1 MEIGAFSISLAHAGT
16 IPQRT
21 AASGNTPIPSNR
33 LPSRISLISAAALT
47 FYGQDAV
54 QRGCR
59 DPQPLGHSHIV
70 FHAFRGDTAAHH
82 QHMRAAKKVTAH
94 VDAALVLLGN
104 GIIEEKRLIERGADG
119 RKARFIDSAA
129 ILGGLLRRLAG
140 IAAPRGGDIRKGS
153 FHFENLHFYNVVGQP
168 FSPALFQSWKR
179 GRLWRIYP
187 RRLPEK
193 KHSRGSRS
201 RARPPHTAGR
211 SPLDSPLPPVLD
223 YGRRRGI

>member
-33 LPSRISLISAAALT
+33 LPSRISFISAAALT
-47 FYGQDAV
+47 LYGQDAV

-59 DPQPLGHSHIV
+59 DPQPLSNSHIV

-82 QHMRAAKKVTAH
+82 QHMRAAKQVTAH

-104 GIIEEKRLIERGADG
+104 GVVQEKGLIERGADG
-119 RKARFIDSAA
+119 RKARLIDSTA

-140 IAAPRGGDIRKGS
+140 VAAPRGGDIRKGS
-153 FHFENLHFYNVVGQP
+153 FHCENLRFY
-168 FSPALFQSWKR
+168 
-179 GRLWRIYP
+179 IM
-187 RRLPEK
+187 
-193 KHSRGSRS
+193 
-201 RARPPHTAGR
+201 
-211 SPLDSPLPPVLD
+211 
-223 YGRRRGI
+223 

>member
-1 MEIGAFSISLAHAGT
+1 MIWTGGMSPPFSFVTSPKCAIPGKRRFVMEIGAFSISLAHAGT

-47 FYGQDAV
+47 LYGQDAV

-59 DPQPLGHSHIV
+59 DPQPLSNSHIV

-82 QHMRAAKKVTAH
+82 QHMRAAKQVTAH

-104 GIIEEKRLIERGADG
+104 GVVQEKGLIERGADG
-119 RKARFIDSAA
+119 RKARLIDSAA
-129 ILGGLLRRLAG
+129 ILGGLLRRFAG

-153 FHFENLHFYNVVGQP
+153 FHCENLRFY
-168 FSPALFQSWKR
+168 
-179 GRLWRIYP
+179 IM
-187 RRLPEK
+187 
-193 KHSRGSRS
+193 
-201 RARPPHTAGR
+201 
-211 SPLDSPLPPVLD
+211 
-223 YGRRRGI
+223 